1 MKKRDSGYYSIVS
14 LLILLLHAAIFPCQA
29 QSEKPAIKVQGK
41 STQRSIKLRWAP
53 NTPTVWHFANQYGYT
68 VERITLSDNNKVLA
82 QPVKVILNKLPLKPA
97 LQQFWEPYMDADDY
111 VAVAAQAI
119 FGETFE
125 LTDNYQSDVVKVINK
140 SREQE
145 SRFSFALFAADQS
158 IKAAELSALYIEDET
173 ITPTAKYLYRVY
185 ANIPP
190 EILKVDTGFV
200 YVGLKDYEPLPK
212 ITDLRAEFEDQTVN
226 LSWNGVLFEKTYN
239 SFWVERSD
247 DGAKVFKKI
256 TELPIINTYPGD
268 NRKSRL
274 IFKTDSI
281 PNNDKRYHYRVMG
294 NSAFGETGPPS
305 DTVSGT
311 GKPVFA
317 YSATVETH
325 TIRKDQQVSLTW
337 SFPAKGTQVLKSFD
351 LLRLNPQTKA
361 YTLVK
366 NNLDKSVREVLDE
379 APRSS
384 NYYVVRAWD
393 RYGRSN
399 NSFPYLVQLED
410 SIPPAPPMSLV
421 GKIDTLG
428 RVHLNW
434 AANTEE
440 DILGYSLYRSNF
452 KSEEFIQVPGPIW
465 TTNTYVDTIRLNNLT
480 EKIYYKL
487 RAIDKRF
494 NPSDFSEVLALEK
507 PDIIPPVP
515 PVFKQIKRDTTGIFI
530 SWEKSGSEDVVQ
542 HLLYRKSDEE
552 TEWTLV
558 KAVMMPDTISSYIDE
573 SVQHRSM
580 YNYTLLAIDDDGL
593 ESPPASPMSMR
604 WIDTNPFPLIEKIF
618 YKVDKQNKRIDL
630 NWIYEQEDI
639 EKFLVYKSRNGGPL
653 VLYKSLL
660 GDARE
665 FVDDYS
671 LSDSTIEYR
680 VVAGFKTG
688 ERTRVSKALVV
699 KII

>member
-1 MKKRDSGYYSIVS
+1 MNRTYSYRVYI
-14 LLILLLHAAIFPCQA
+14 LILLTVGLTAFTGYG

-53 NTPTVWHFANQYGYT
+53 NTPTAWYFANQYGYT
-68 VERITLSDNNKVLA
+68 VERLTLSENNKMLS
-82 QPVKVILNKLPLKPA
+82 QPVKIILNKQPLKPA
-97 LQQFWEPYMDADDY
+97 QQTFWEPHMDTDDY

-125 LTDNYQSDVVKVINK
+125 LTDNYSSDVVKVVNK

-158 IKAAELSALYIEDET
+158 IKAAELSGLYIEDET
-173 ITPTAKYLYRVY
+173 ITPSAKYLYRVY
-185 ANIPP
+185 ANVPSP
-190 EILKVDTGFV
+190 VLKVDTGFV
-200 YVGLKDYEPLPK
+200 YVGLKDYQPLPR
-212 ITDLRAEFEDQTVN
+212 ITDLKAEFEDRTVN
-226 LSWNGVLFEKTYN
+226 LSWNATLVEKVYN

-247 DGAKVFKKI
+247 DGGKTFGKI
-256 TELPIINTYPGD
+256 TTQPIINAYPGST
-268 NRKSRL
+268 RKSKL

-281 PNNDKRYHYRVMG
+281 PSNDTQYYYRVLG
-294 NSAFGETGPPS
+294 VSTFGETGPAS
-305 DTVSGT
+305 DTISGS
-311 GKPVFA
+311 GIPVFA

-325 TIRKDQQVSLTW
+325 TITDDQRVSLTW
-337 SFPAKGTQVLKSFD
+337 SFPVKGSVTLKSFD
-351 LLRLNPQTKA
+351 LLRLDPKTKA
-361 YTLVK
+361 YTLIK
-366 NNLDKSVREVLDE
+366 NNVDKNAREIFDE
-379 APRSS
+379 SPHSS
-384 NYYVVRAWD
+384 NYYVMRAWD

-410 SIPPAPPMSLV
+410 SIPPSAPTMLA

-428 RVHLNW
+428 RVYINW
-434 AANTEE
+434 DPNQEE

-452 KSEEFIQVPGPIW
+452 KSEEFTQVPGPVF
-465 TTNTYVDTIRLNNLT
+465 TTNSYVDTIKLNNLT

-494 NPSDFSEVLALEK
+494 NPSRFSEVLALEK
-507 PDIIPPVP
+507 PDVIPPTP

-542 HLLYRKSDEE
+542 HLLYRKSNEE
-552 TEWTLV
+552 AEWTLV
-558 KAVMMPDTISSYIDE
+558 KAILLPDTVSSYIDE

-593 ESPPASPMSMR
+593 ESPPASPLNMR
-604 WIDTNPFPLIEKIF
+604 WVDANPFPLIEKIF
-618 YKVDKQNKRIDL
+618 YKIDKQNKRIDL

-653 VLYKSLL
+653 VLYKSLV
-660 GDARE
+660 GSTRE
-665 FVDDYS
+665 FVDEYT
-671 LSDSTIEYR
+671 LSDSSIEYR

-699 KII
+699 KI